1 MTSLSAPGRVSS
13 IAGPVVTA
21 TNMAGCFMYE
31 VIYVGAARLIGE
43 VIQLKLDT
51 AVIQVYEDTSGLAV
65 GEEVEKTGRL
75 LSVELGPG
83 LLQSIYDGI
92 QRPLETIA
100 EVTHDVYI
108 PKGINVR
115 ALDASRA
122 WTWDPRV
129 HVGDLVSVGDI
140 LGVVPENRL
149 LDCRVMLPPKPTG
162 ILRDASDSVESE
174 SLEARKAVVAMAEQ
188 ESMTALRGMPSIP
201 GGRVIYVAEP
211 SDSLTIDDVVVQ
223 LEYGDKVYS
232 YTMSTQHPVRTPR
245 PYIKKLLPDE
255 PLLTGQRVLDG
266 LYPMAIGSTGCIPG
280 AFGCGKT
287 VVSQAISKYSNSDV
301 ILYIGCG
308 ERGNE
313 MVEVLTDFPE
323 MECEKVIE
331 KTGPDGSVTSE
342 KIKASIMNRT
352 CLVANTS
359 NMPVAAREASIYTG
373 ITISEF
379 FRDMG
384 YNTTLLADST
394 SRWAEALREIS
405 GRLGEIPSEGGYPS
419 NLSSKL
425 SQFYERAGKVQCL
438 GSPARV
444 GAISIVGAVSPAA
457 GDLSDA
463 VCVSTLAIVQTFW
476 GLSKEL
482 AKRKHFP
489 SVDWLISYSRCTD
502 NIREWYKAQDR
513 DFMANRDEIGR
524 LLQDEVA
531 IKETSQLIGYDS
543 LGDEDKLV
551 LEVCSIIK
559 EGFLQQNSYTPYD
572 RYCPFRKTSAMM
584 ANITSFHQLAK
595 AAVDRHEDFGA
606 FKLRHEALLT
616 RLYRMKFLDTNELGV
631 DGVVAEL
638 QRLRSDMEREM
649 GQ

>member
-1 MTSLSAPGRVSS
+1 
-13 IAGPVVTA
+13 
-21 TNMAGCFMYE
+21 MYE

-43 VIQLKLDT
+43 IIQLKLDT

-83 LLQSIYDGI
+83 LLTSIYDGI

-100 EVTHDVYI
+100 EVTKDIYI
-108 PKGINVR
+108 PRGINVR

-122 WTWDPRV
+122 WTWEPRV
-129 HVGDLVSVGDI
+129 RPGDLVSVGDI
-140 LGVVPENRL
+140 LGTVPENRL
-149 LDCRVMLPPKPTG
+149 LDCKVMLPSKPSG
-162 ILRDASDSVESE
+162 ILGDAEKVEGSE
-174 SLEARKAVVAMAEQ
+174 SLESRKEASDAAAREAAA
-188 ESMTALRGMPSIP
+188 ALRGISSVP
-201 GGRVIYVAEP
+201 GGRVLYVAEP
-211 SDSLTIDDVVVQ
+211 SDSLTIDDTVLQ
-223 LEYGDKVYS
+223 LEYGGKVYS

-245 PYIKKLLPDE
+245 PYLKKLLPDE

-266 LYPMAIGSTGCIPG
+266 LYPMTIGSTGCIPG

-323 MECEKVIE
+323 MECEKVVE
-331 KTGPDGSVTSE
+331 KTGPDGSVSRET
-342 KIKASIMNRT
+342 IKASIMDRT

-373 ITISEF
+373 ITMSEY

-425 SQFYERAGKVQCL
+425 SQFYERGGKVQCL
-438 GSPARV
+438 GSPSRV

-489 SVDWLISYSRCTD
+489 SVDWLISYSRAAD
-502 NIREWYKAQDR
+502 GIREWYRAQDR
-513 DFMANRDEIGR
+513 EFLANRDQISR

-572 RYCPFRKTSAMM
+572 RYCPFPKTSAMM
-584 ANITSFHQLAK
+584 GNIVSFYQLAK
-595 AAVDRHEDFGA
+595 AAVERHEDFGS

-616 RLYRMKFLDTNELGV
+616 RLYRMKFLDSNELGV
-631 DGVVAEL
+631 DGAVAEL
-638 QRLRSDMEREM
+638 QRLRGDMEREM